1 MTTKPQP
8 FQNMLRVYGRHLDQ
22 GRRMAR
28 YRMLLEQATPS
39 GDVAALSKDLRRKQL
54 VEKIAREI
62 MESLM
67 VSESANP
74 VVEEIKN
81 SLQREFGCSMEF
93 RYPPLAT
100 EIQILRKEGE
110 GLQEI
115 IGEEKRAV
123 LEKLWRITLNTVDE
137 TML

>member
-1 MTTKPQP
+1 MTIKPQI
-8 FQNMLRVYGRHLDQ
+8 FQNMLRVYGHHSDQ

-28 YRMLLEQATPS
+28 YRMLLQQSMTD
-39 GDVAALSKDLRRKQL
+39 DVVTLSKESKRKQL

-74 VVEEIKN
+74 VVLEIKKE
-81 SLQREFGCSMEF
+81 LQHEFGFSMEF
-93 RYPPLAT
+93 GYPPLAT
-100 EIQILRKEGE
+100 EIQILRKEGDQ
-110 GLQEI
+110 LQEI
-115 IGEEKRAV
+115 TGEEKRAT
-123 LEKLWRITLNTVDE
+123 LEKLWRITLNKVDE

>member
-1 MTTKPQP
+1 MTIKPQL
-8 FQNMLRVYGRHLDQ
+8 FQNMLRVYGHHSDQ

-28 YRMLLEQATPS
+28 YRMLLEKS
-39 GDVAALSKDLRRKQL
+39 MVGDMVSLSQESKRRQL

-74 VVEEIKN
+74 VVEEIKKEV
-81 SLQREFGCSMEF
+81 QREFGFPMEF

-100 EIQILRKEGE
+100 EIQILRADGE
-110 GLQEI
+110 DLQEI
-115 IGEEKRAV
+115 TGEDKRAI
-123 LEKLWRITLNTVDE
+123 LEKLWRITLNTVSE

>member
-1 MTTKPQP
+1 MTIKPQII
-8 FQNMLRVYGRHLDQ
+8 QNMLRVYGHHLDQ

-28 YRMLLEQATPS
+28 YRMLLQQSMAG
-39 GDVAALSKDLRRKQL
+39 GDTVSLSQESKRKQL

-67 VSESANP
+67 VSESFNP
-74 VVEEIKN
+74 VVEDIKKN
-81 SLQREFGCSMEF
+81 VQREFGFPMEF

-100 EIQILRKEGE
+100 EIQIFQKRGDE
-110 GLQEI
+110 LQEI
-115 IGEEKRAV
+115 TGEEKHAIID
-123 LEKLWRITLNTVDE
+123 KLWRITVNTVNE

>member
-1 MTTKPQP
+1 VTIKPQI
-8 FQNMLRVYGRHLDQ
+8 FQNMLRVYGHHSDQ

-28 YRMLLEQATPS
+28 YRMLLQQSMA
-39 GDVAALSKDLRRKQL
+39 GDMVSLSKESKRQLL

-74 VVEEIKN
+74 VVQEIKKE
-81 SLQREFGCSMEF
+81 LQEEFGFPMEF
-93 RYPPLAT
+93 GYPPLAT
-100 EIQILRKEGE
+100 EIQILRKQEDN
-110 GLQEI
+110 LQEI
-115 IGEEKRAV
+115 TGEDKRAI
-123 LEKLWRITLNTVDE
+123 LEKIWRITLNKVNE

>member
-1 MTTKPQP
+1 VTIKPQI
-8 FQNMLRVYGRHLDQ
+8 FQNMLRVYGHHSDQ

-28 YRMLLEQATPS
+28 YRMLLQQSMA
-39 GDVAALSKDLRRKQL
+39 GDMVSLSKESKRQLL

-74 VVEEIKN
+74 VVQEIKKE
-81 SLQREFGCSMEF
+81 LQEEFGFPMEF
-93 RYPPLAT
+93 GYPPLAT
-100 EIQILRKEGE
+100 EIQILRKQEDN
-110 GLQEI
+110 LQEI
-115 IGEEKRAV
+115 TGEDKRAI
-123 LEKLWRITLNTVDE
+123 LEKIWRITLSKVNE

>member
-1 MTTKPQP
+1 
-8 FQNMLRVYGRHLDQ
+8 MLRVYDHHLDQ

-28 YRMLLEQATPS
+28 YRMLLQQSLPS
-39 GDVAALSKDLRRKQL
+39 GSGGDVVSLSNAAADSRRKQL

-74 VVEEIKN
+74 VVEEIKKD
-81 SLQREFGCSMEF
+81 LQRGFGFSMEF

-110 GLQEI
+110 ELQEI
-115 IGEEKRAV
+115 TGEEKRVV

>member
-1 MTTKPQP
+1 MTIKPQL
-8 FQNMLRVYGRHLDQ
+8 FQNMLRVYGHHSDQ

-28 YRMLLEQATPS
+28 YRMLLEKSMA
-39 GDVAALSKDLRRKQL
+39 GDMVSLSQESKRRQL

-74 VVEEIKN
+74 VVEEIKKEV
-81 SLQREFGCSMEF
+81 QREFGFPMEF

-100 EIQILRKEGE
+100 EIQILRADGE
-110 GLQEI
+110 DLQEI
-115 IGEEKRAV
+115 TGEDKRAI
-123 LEKLWRITLNTVDE
+123 LERLWRITLNTVSE

>member
-1 MTTKPQP
+1 MTIKPQI
-8 FQNMLRVYGRHLDQ
+8 FQNMLRVYGHHSVQ

-28 YRMLLEQATPS
+28 YRMLLQQSMA
-39 GDVAALSKDLRRKQL
+39 GDMVTLSKESKRKQL

-67 VSESANP
+67 VSESSNP
-74 VVEEIKN
+74 VVQDVKKE
-81 SLQREFGCSMEF
+81 LQDEFGFFMEF
-93 RYPPLAT
+93 GYPPLAT

-110 GLQEI
+110 NLQEI
-115 IGEEKRAV
+115 TGEEKRFM
-123 LEKLWRITLNTVDE
+123 LEKLWRIILNKVNE

>member
-1 MTTKPQP
+1 MTIKPQI
-8 FQNMLRVYGRHLDQ
+8 FQNMLRVYGHHSDQ

-28 YRMLLEQATPS
+28 YRMLLQQSMA
-39 GDVAALSKDLRRKQL
+39 GDMVSLSKESKRQLL

-74 VVEEIKN
+74 VVQEIKKE
-81 SLQREFGCSMEF
+81 LQEEFGFPMEF
-93 RYPPLAT
+93 GYPPLAT
-100 EIQILRKEGE
+100 EIQILRKQEDN
-110 GLQEI
+110 LQEI
-115 IGEEKRAV
+115 TGEDKRAI
-123 LEKLWRITLNTVDE
+123 LEKIWRITLNKVNE